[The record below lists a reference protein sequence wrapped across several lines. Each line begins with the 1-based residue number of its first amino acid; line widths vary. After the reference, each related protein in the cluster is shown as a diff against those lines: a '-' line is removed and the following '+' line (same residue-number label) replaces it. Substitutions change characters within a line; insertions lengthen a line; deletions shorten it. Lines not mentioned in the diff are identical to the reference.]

1 MRIALVSVGLLAAL
15 GLAQAQD
22 LSPHAVRFI
31 DVEDGVRLETL
42 DWRGTGRPLVLL
54 AGSGLS
60 GHVFDE
66 FAPKLKAFARVSH
79 HPSDY
84 GASSQPMG
92 GYDDRRLAEDVVRV
106 LDALRIAAPVL
117 VGHSMAGGELT
128 TWRRNIP
135 AGSAGW
141 FTLMH

>member
-1 MRIALVSVGLLAAL
+1 
-15 GLAQAQD
+15 
-22 LSPHAVRFI
+22 
-31 DVEDGVRLETL
+31 
-42 DWRGTGRPLVLL
+42 
-54 AGSGLS
+54 
-60 GHVFDE
+60 
-66 FAPKLKAFARVSH
+66 
-79 HPSDY
+79 
-84 GASSQPMG
+84 MG